1 MIQFR
6 YLDNISSGYTCIDYP
21 KSTNP
26 TPSTGLLFFTFLNFG
41 LSLLAVVLF
50 YNYYG
55 LEGCTSQKFFITI
68 NMLLS
73 IVLTVCSI
81 LPKIQEA
88 QPSSGLLQA
97 SCITLYTM
105 FLTWS
110 ALNNS
115 SNNQC
120 KPEVFQQ
127 SDKGFDTQALVG
139 LGIWW
144 GCLLYSSIRTSSNSQ
159 VAKLTGSE
167 HILVKDTSDGGKCLI
182 LF

>member
-1 MIQFR
+1 M
-6 YLDNISSGYTCIDYP
+6 
-21 KSTNP
+21 
-26 TPSTGLLFFTFLNFG
+26 
-41 LSLLAVVLF
+41 LF
-50 YNYYG
+50 YKYYG
-55 LEGCTSQKFFITI
+55 LTGCTAQKFFVTI

-81 LPKIQEA
+81 LPKVQEA

-115 SNNQC
+115 ASDQC
-120 KPEVFQQ
+120 KPELFKH
-127 SDKGFDTQALVG
+127 SDKAFDTQALVG

-144 GCLLYSSIRTSSNSQ
+144 ACLLYSSIRTSSNTQ
-159 VAKLTGSE
+159 VAKLTMSD
-167 HILVKDTSDGGKCLI
+167 HILVKDTGNEDGGEFGYYPWK
-182 LF
+182 LFLDLF

>member
-1 MIQFR
+1 M
-6 YLDNISSGYTCIDYP
+6 
-21 KSTNP
+21 
-26 TPSTGLLFFTFLNFG
+26 
-41 LSLLAVVLF
+41 LF
-50 YNYYG
+50 YKYYG
-55 LEGCTSQKFFITI
+55 LTGCTSQKFFVTI

-115 SNNQC
+115 ASNEC
-120 KPEVFQQ
+120 KPDLFKH
-127 SDKGFDTQALVG
+127 SNKAFDTQALVG

-144 GCLLYSSIRTSSNSQ
+144 ACLLYSSIRTSSNTQ
-159 VAKLTGSE
+159 VAKLTMSD
-167 HILVKDTSDGGKCLI
+167 HILVKDTGNEDGGEFFSFVTSFIESVK
-182 LF
+182 LFV